1 MSSTDNPN
9 KNSKN
14 EQGDNRSQSSQS
26 PHEQDPSS
34 LQQHLA
40 EHQQQVADQERAN
53 RIKAQDLIQ
62 REQRLEDERR
72 MVLQER
78 QMLTNTQATLKASRQ
93 RTTALMLPLFLVAA
107 IAAGLFAFNHI
118 EQQEKYFNQVATASK
133 NIDALAKILS
143 VTQDEVVIATS
154 QLSTKQFELERT
166 KSMLEELKDTTDKLQ
181 MEIFHLKGY
190 TSSSAEEKTALTISA
205 DNLSEKFSALKA
217 QLEDKYLS
225 DDINEAFIEYQENG
239 LKRAHAQLAQQTA
252 LLAEKDQL
260 IATLKAK
267 QLATAEPTPLNN

>member
-9 KNSKN
+9 KNANN
-14 EQGDNRSQSSQS
+14 EQGGNRSQGNQSSL
-26 PHEQDPSS
+26 EQDTNS
-34 LQQHLA
+34 LQQHRA

-78 QMLTNTQATLKASRQ
+78 QMLTNTQTTLKASRQ
-93 RTTALMLPLFLVAA
+93 KTTALMLPLFLVAA

-181 MEIFHLKGY
+181 MEIFQLKGD
-190 TSSSAEEKTALTISA
+190 TSSSAEEKSALTISA
-205 DNLSEKFSALKA
+205 DNLSEKFAALKA

-239 LKRAHAQLAQQTA
+239 LKRAHDQLAQQA
-252 LLAEKDQL
+252 SLLAEKDQL
-260 IATLKAK
+260 IATLKAR
-267 QLATAEPTPLNN
+267 QLAGAVSAPKQ